1 MKRVVSLVVFALS
14 LSTVAFGQQAQQPDA
29 NPPEVKVTPPPAFE
43 KYIREAMPVCEQ
55 TTLSY
60 VAMVHK
66 LPENLTGL
74 VVRATSPRQAC
85 EEQEVGVTS
94 REGTVYLGIP
104 WFLDEVK
111 DVKGLEAKLTQF
123 TASALHEQ
131 FTPVIDKTKPTKE
144 GLFPVTLWE
153 TTERG
158 KLPLYG
164 EIDPAGTVFFIG
176 PFRPFNEAAAVV
188 RAKAFEQ
195 YIADS
200 PSEGAA
206 KPEVTVVEFSD
217 FECPSCQRAAGY
229 MKPIL
234 EKHPDKVRY
243 IRYDTPLVTMHPW
256 AFAAAIAGRAVWHQ
270 KPEAFWDYKK
280 QVYDNQDKLNSF
292 TIEDFA
298 RGFAKDHELDLK
310 RYDDDV
316 ASQTLQTKL
325 INGVGTAFS
334 NDIRATP
341 TYMVNG
347 VIVDAGTDGKDL
359 ATYVDSLLKK

>member
-1 MKRVVSLVVFALS
+1 MKRLISLLVLALA
-14 LSTVAFGQQAQQPDA
+14 STVAFGQQAQPDA

-66 LPENLTGL
+66 LPENLNGL
-74 VVRATSPRQAC
+74 VVRAESPRQTCQA
-85 EEQEVGVTS
+85 QVVGVTS
-94 REGTVYLGIP
+94 RQGTVYLGIP
-104 WFLDEVK
+104 WFLDDVK
-111 DVKGLEAKLTQF
+111 DVKGLEAKLEQF
-123 TASALHEQ
+123 TANALHEQ
-131 FTPVIDKTKPTKE
+131 FTPVIDKANPTKA
-144 GLFPVTLWE
+144 GLFPVTLYE
-153 TTERG
+153 TTDRG

-176 PFRPFNEAAAVV
+176 PFRPMSEPPAVA
-188 RAKAFEQ
+188 RTKAFEK
-195 YIADS
+195 YIGDS
-200 PSEGAA
+200 PAEGAA

-217 FECPSCQRAAGY
+217 FECPSCQHAAGY

-234 EKHPDKVRY
+234 EKHGDKVRY

-256 AFAAAIAGRAVWHQ
+256 AFSAAMAGRAVWHQ
-270 KPEAFWDYKK
+270 KPEAFWDFKK
-280 QVYDNQDKLNSF
+280 EVYENQDKLNSF
-292 TIEDFA
+292 TIDDFA

-310 RYDDDV
+310 RYDADV
-316 ASQTLQTKL
+316 ASQTLQTKI

-334 NDIRATP
+334 NDVRATP

-347 VIVDAGTDGKDL
+347 VLVDAGNDGKDL
-359 ATYVDSLLKK
+359 AAYVDALLKK

>member
-1 MKRVVSLVVFALS
+1 MKRLVLLLVFA
-14 LSTVAFGQQAQQPDA
+14 TAVFGQQAQQPDG
-29 NPPEVKVTPPPAFE
+29 PPEVKVTPPPAFE
-43 KYIREAMPVCEQ
+43 KYIREAMPVCDQ

-60 VAMVHK
+60 IAMVHK
-66 LPENLTGL
+66 LPENLSGL
-74 VVRATSPRQAC
+74 VVRASSPRQAC
-85 EEQEVGVTS
+85 EEQMVGVTS

-104 WFLDEVK
+104 WFLDDVK
-111 DVKGLEAKLTQF
+111 DVKGLEQKLTEF
-123 TASALHEQ
+123 TATALHEQ
-131 FTPVIDKTKPTKE
+131 FTPVIDKAKPTKE
-144 GLFPVTLWE
+144 GLFTVTLYE

-176 PFRPFNEAAAVV
+176 PFRPFAEAPAAARV
-188 RAKAFEQ
+188 KAFEQ

-200 PSEGAA
+200 PATGAA

-217 FECPSCQRAAGY
+217 FECPSCQHAAGY
-229 MKPIL
+229 MKSIL
-234 EKHPDKVRY
+234 EKHADKVRY
-243 IRYDTPLVTMHPW
+243 IRFDTPLVTMHPW
-256 AFAAAIAGRAVWHQ
+256 AFSAALAGRAVWHQ

-280 QVYDNQDKLNSF
+280 QVYENQDKLNSF

-316 ASQTLQTKL
+316 ASETLKTKI

-359 ATYVDSLLKK
+359 AAYVESLLKK

>member
-1 MKRVVSLVVFALS
+1 MKRLFSLVVFALA
-14 LSTVAFGQQAQQPDA
+14 STVAFGQQAQQPDA

-43 KYIREAMPVCEQ
+43 KYIKEAMPVCEQ
-55 TTLSY
+55 TTLTY

-66 LPENLTGL
+66 LPDNLQGL
-74 VVRATSPRQAC
+74 VVRAESPRQTCQA
-85 EEQEVGVTS
+85 QVVGVTS

-123 TASALHEQ
+123 TASALHEE
-131 FTPVIDKTKPTKE
+131 FTPQIDKQHPTKE

-176 PFRPFNEAAAVV
+176 PFRPFNEAPAVA
-188 RAKAFEQ
+188 RTKAFEQ
-195 YIADS
+195 YISDMPA
-200 PSEGAA
+200 EGAA

-217 FECPSCQRAAGY
+217 FECPSCMHAAGY

-234 EKHPDKVRY
+234 EKHADKVRY
-243 IRYDTPLVTMHPW
+243 IRFDTPLVTMHPW
-256 AFAAAIAGRAVWHQ
+256 AFEAAMAGRAVWHQ
-270 KPEAFWDYKK
+270 KPEAFWDFKK
-280 QVYDNQDKLNSF
+280 QVYENQDKLNSF
-292 TIEDFA
+292 VIDDFA

-310 RYDDDV
+310 RFDDDV
-316 ASQTLQTKL
+316 ASETLKTKI

-347 VIVDAGTDGKDL
+347 VLVDAGTDGKDL
-359 ATYVDSLLKK
+359 AAYVDSLLKK

>member
-1 MKRVVSLVVFALS
+1 MKRLIFLVIFATAVL
-14 LSTVAFGQQAQQPDA
+14 GQEAPKPDA

-60 VAMVHK
+60 IAMVHK
-66 LPENLTGL
+66 LPSNLSGL
-74 VVRATSPRQAC
+74 VVRAASPRQSC
-85 EEQEVGVTS
+85 EGQVVGVTS
-94 REGTVYLGIP
+94 KEGTVFLGVP
-104 WFLDEVK
+104 WFLDEVR
-111 DVKGLEAKLTQF
+111 DVKGLEAKLAQF
-123 TASALHEQ
+123 TATALHEE
-131 FTPVIDKTKPTKE
+131 FTPVIDKLNPTKE
-144 GLFPVTLWE
+144 GLFPVTLYE

-176 PFRPFNEAAAVV
+176 PFRPFDEAPSSA
-188 RAKAFEQ
+188 RLKAFET
-195 YIADS
+195 YLSDS
-200 PSEGAA
+200 PTTGAA

-217 FECPSCQRAAGY
+217 FECPSCQHAAGY

-234 EKHPDKVRY
+234 EKHGDKVRY

-280 QVYDNQDKLNSF
+280 QIYENQDKLNAFS
-292 TIEDFA
+292 IDDFA

-310 RYDDDV
+310 RYDADI
-316 ASQTLQTKL
+316 ASETLKTRL

-334 NDIRATP
+334 NDVRSTP

-347 VIVDAGTDGKDL
+347 VIVDAGTDGKNL
-359 ATYVDSLLKK
+359 TAYIDSVLKK

>member
-1 MKRVVSLVVFALS
+1 MKRLIFLLVFA
-14 LSTVAFGQQAQQPDA
+14 TAAFGQQAQQPDA
-29 NPPEVKVTPPPAFE
+29 NPPEVKITPPPALE
-43 KYIREAMPVCEQ
+43 KYVREAMPVCEQ

-66 LPENLTGL
+66 LPENLSGV
-74 VVRATSPRQAC
+74 VVRAASPRQTC
-85 EEQEVGVTS
+85 EAQLVAVTS
-94 REGTVYLGIP
+94 RQGTVYLGIP

-111 DVKGLEAKLTQF
+111 DVKGLEAKLSQF
-123 TASALHEQ
+123 TAGALHEE
-131 FTPVIDKTKPTKE
+131 FAPVIDKANPTKE
-144 GLFPVTLWE
+144 GLFSVTLWQ

-176 PFRPFNEAAAVV
+176 PFRPFNEAASVA
-188 RAKAFEQ
+188 RTKAFEQ

-200 PSEGAA
+200 PVEGAA
-206 KPEVTVVEFSD
+206 KPEVTVIEFSD
-217 FECPSCQRAAGY
+217 FECPSCQHASGY

-234 EKHPDKVRY
+234 DKHGDKVRY

-256 AFAAAIAGRAVWHQ
+256 AFSAAIAGRAVWHQ

-280 QVYDNQDKLNSF
+280 DVYANQDKLNSF
-292 TIEDFA
+292 TIDDFA

-316 ASQTLQTKL
+316 ASQTLQTKI

-347 VIVDAGTDGKDL
+347 VLVDAGTDGKDIV
-359 ATYVDSLLKK
+359 AYVDSLLKK

>member
-1 MKRVVSLVVFALS
+1 MKRLIFLLVFA
-14 LSTVAFGQQAQQPDA
+14 TAAFGQQAQQPAA

-43 KYIREAMPVCEQ
+43 KYIKEAMPVCEQ

-74 VVRATSPRQAC
+74 VVRAESPRQTC
-85 EEQEVGVTS
+85 EAQLVGVTS

-111 DVKGLEAKLTQF
+111 DVKGLEAKLEQF

-131 FTPVIDKTKPTKE
+131 FSPIIDKQHPTKE
-144 GLFPVTLWE
+144 GLFPVTLYE

-164 EIDPAGTVFFIG
+164 EIDSAGTVFFIG
-176 PFRPFNEAAAVV
+176 PFRPFNEAPAVA
-188 RAKAFEQ
+188 RQKAFEQ
-195 YIADS
+195 YISDS
-200 PSEGAA
+200 PAEGAA

-217 FECPSCQRAAGY
+217 FECPSCMHASGY

-234 EKHPDKVRY
+234 DKHGDKVRY
-243 IRYDTPLVTMHPW
+243 IRFDTPLVTMHPW
-256 AFAAAIAGRAVWHQ
+256 AFEAAMAGRAVWHQ
-270 KPEAFWDYKK
+270 KPEAFWDFKK
-280 QVYDNQDKLNSF
+280 QVYENQDKLNSF
-292 TIEDFA
+292 VIDDFA

-310 RYDDDV
+310 RYDEDI
-316 ASQTLQTKL
+316 ASQALQTKM

-347 VIVDAGTDGKDL
+347 VLVDAGNDGKDL
-359 ATYVDSLLKK
+359 AAYVDSLLKK